1 MALSKHL
8 IVAIR
13 QAEPI
18 SEIQFC
24 AWVAQAEPGDRLEYH
39 RGFLAIDICKAVTTF
54 EPNARKELELL
65 AERARWS
72 EAVRLVHLVQL
83 RVGPNQFSY
92 IAIARAKTQSNSKAV
107 AQLSELAA

>member
-1 MALSKHL
+1 MMLSKPL
-8 IVAIR
+8 VMAIP
-13 QAEPI
+13 QQDPI

-39 RGFLAIDICKAVTTF
+39 RGFLAIDICQAVTTL

-72 EAVRLVHLVQL
+72 EAARLVHLVQQ
-83 RVGPNQFSY
+83 RCGPSQFSY
-92 IAIARAKTQSNSKAV
+92 IAIARPKTPSTQKAV
-107 AQLSELAA
+107 AQLADIAA

>member
-8 IVAIR
+8 IVASP
-13 QAEPI
+13 QQEPI
-18 SEIQFC
+18 SEIEFC

-39 RGFLAIDICKAVTTF
+39 RGFLAIYMCKAVTTL

-72 EAVRLVHLVQL
+72 EAVRLVHLVHQ

>member
-1 MALSKHL
+1 MMLSKPL
-8 IVAIR
+8 VMAIP
-13 QAEPI
+13 QQDPI

-39 RGFLAIDICKAVTTF
+39 RGFLAIDICKAVTTL

-72 EAVRLVHLVQL
+72 EAVRLVHLVQQ

-92 IAIARAKTQSNSKAV
+92 IATARAKTQSNSKAV